1 MAVLRLVSLALVAL
15 AAAGCAAAAG
25 PSTAQSP
32 VAVPSFPEPAQE
44 SFPTPQPP
52 DPVTRTP
59 AMEAPERTVEQS
71 GGFRMTTLWS
81 EACTA
86 DAPDEWT
93 LTAPERSDRA
103 DLISPDG
110 SMYAG
115 YGIQAINTSLAAF
128 APTYDPPLNDPDLY
142 STDPGTVAVAYSR
155 IVAASIGATPDVIGD
170 ELYQATPDY
179 LVATLTGSSHRGA
192 VFFHASGFPGDGLNY
207 AYALPMY
214 FAFATTDRWD
224 TEGLLVAR
232 VAASIRCS
240 TQLQPPD
247 DHPIVEASE
256 AGTAADENGADDGY
270 NPQLGTEYANDP
282 DTGQNYLV
290 DPSLNWSETG
300 PEGPGYYVE
309 KGGGDYQRL
318 EPGRID

>member
-1 MAVLRLVSLALVAL
+1 MSVLRLAALAMVAL
-15 AAAGCAAAAG
+15 AAAGCAAPAG
-25 PSTAQSP
+25 SSTAPSP
-32 VAVPSFPEPAQE
+32 GIGQASPEAALEPL
-44 SFPTPQPP
+44 PTPQATDAATPTA
-52 DPVTRTP
+52 PV
-59 AMEAPERTVEQS
+59 EVPERTVEQS
-71 GGFRMTTLWS
+71 GGFRMTTLS
-81 EACTA
+81 SAACNA
-86 DAPDEWT
+86 DAPDEW
-93 LTAPERSDRA
+93 LMTAPERSDRA

-128 APTYDPPLNDPDLY
+128 ASGYNAPLNDPDLY
-142 STDPGTVAVAYSR
+142 STDPGTVAVAYAR
-155 IVAASIGATPDVIGD
+155 IIAASIGATPDVIGD

-179 LVATLTGSSHRGA
+179 LVATLSGSSHRGA
-192 VFFHASGFPGDGLNY
+192 VFFHASGFPGDGMNY

-214 FAFATTDRWD
+214 FAFATADRWE

-247 DHPIVEASE
+247 DHPIVQTGE
-256 AGTAADENGADDGY
+256 AGTAGDENGDEDGY
-270 NPQLGTEYANDP
+270 NPQLGTEFANDP

-300 PEGPGYYVE
+300 PDGAGYYVE
-309 KGGGDYQRL
+309 KGGGDYQKL